1 MRKASGMANSPELRS
16 ALALGALSIQAPL
29 VQDALLEDR
38 QFRDEYGIEMDGVLA
53 VGEAERTFSSS
64 VLCGAVRKALASTV
78 VQGLADTEGR
88 EWRVEMVRAEAELPK
103 LLLYRDGER
112 LTLPLEFVALS
123 SDRETRLELLEE
135 AASHVN
141 LPTEAV
147 EFWRPI
153 LQGRPLDDYEVQHLQ
168 ADRLDTPVARRSAI
182 RMEIERGEGSPS
194 TLVPPSRRYFER
206 LVGKYDGSKSINDY
220 AGGGGKAV
228 LQELAAWR
236 PVDGLLLSLLLS
248 SHSSLSDQISVDHV
262 GEKDLLVA
270 LDNLAKHGDRISQIG
285 AIEVGFRIL
294 KSRPEV
300 EQALCRLIREIRE
313 DGDSDQASG
322 FKLLSALFWFVDGEI
337 SRMRLFPDEPSF
349 YRRLAALSQAALIHR
364 QLVELRVDP
373 KPFSDWALGWPPW
386 HYQQSLVDL
395 RLEPRWRPEYGS
407 EAQLKAELFG
417 RILIAG
423 RRHEESVKGTD
434 VYDLVFGENSS
445 SLRSLS
451 NPVYSF
457 LPGPLEGV
465 EGNRPTIPSELQG
478 RVETELEGE
487 RVGISTFVAM
497 GNLAGI
503 YRIDPK
509 YAELAGEAVKRAG
522 HRLAE
527 VQDSAELF
535 GVVNGLATVAAVARS
550 SELADQLRIL
560 CRRYRRDGEYSL
572 GIQETLVIC
581 LVAAA
586 SRPGLEEWMEYV
598 GDWLTELAFSELEE
612 GEGRIAYAFLTGLC
626 HAVPELWIHCG
637 RAEAALKAFNAR

>member
-1 MRKASGMANSPELRS
+1 MRKANGMANSPDLRS
-16 ALALGALSIQAPL
+16 ALALGALSVQAPL

-38 QFRDEYGIEMDGVLA
+38 EFRDEYGIEMDGVLA
-53 VGEAERTFSSS
+53 VGEADRAFSSS
-64 VLCGAVRKALASTV
+64 VLCGAVRKALSSTL
-78 VQGLADTEGR
+78 VQGVADTEGR
-88 EWRVEMVRAEAELPK
+88 EWKVERTQAEGELPQ

-123 SDRETRLELLEE
+123 SDREARLELLEG
-135 AASHVN
+135 AAIHVN
-141 LPTEAV
+141 LPRETV
-147 EFWRPI
+147 EFWRGI
-153 LQGRPLDDYEVQHLQ
+153 LRERPLDDYEVQHLQ
-168 ADRLDTPVARRSAI
+168 ADRLDTPVARRNAI

-194 TLVPPSRRYFER
+194 TLVPSSRRYFER

-228 LQELAAWR
+228 FQELAAWR

-248 SHSSLSDQISVDHV
+248 SHSSLTDQISVNHV
-262 GEKDLLVA
+262 GKKDLLGS
-270 LDNLAKHGDRISQIG
+270 LDYLAKHGDRISQVG

-294 KSRPEV
+294 NSRPEV

-313 DGDSDQASG
+313 DGDSDQANG

-337 SRMRLFPDEPSF
+337 SRMRLFPDEPPF

-364 QLVELRVDP
+364 QLVELGVDA
-373 KPFSDWALGWPPW
+373 KPFIDWALGWSPW
-386 HYQQSLVDL
+386 HLTQSLADM
-395 RLEPRWRPEYGS
+395 RCEPGWRPEFAGES
-407 EAQLKAELFG
+407 QVKADFLG

-423 RRHEESVKGTD
+423 RRFEANIRGTD
-434 VYDLVFGENSS
+434 IYDQVFGEDTSS
-445 SLRSLS
+445 VESLS

-465 EGNRPTIPSELQG
+465 EENRPAIPSELAG
-478 RVETELEGE
+478 RVEAELEAEEAGK
-487 RVGISTFVAM
+487 STFVSLA
-497 GNLAGI
+497 NLALI

-550 SELADQLRIL
+550 PELADQLRIL
-560 CRRYRRDGEYSL
+560 CRRYRGDGEHSL

-581 LVAAA
+581 LVAGA
-586 SRPGLEEWMEYV
+586 SRTGLEEWMEYV
-598 GDWLTELAFSELEE
+598 GDWLTELAFGELEE
-612 GEGRIAYAFLTGLC
+612 GEGRTAYAFLTGLC

-637 RAEAALKAFNAR
+637 RAEAALKAFNAK

>member
-1 MRKASGMANSPELRS
+1 MANSPELRS
-16 ALALGALSIQAPL
+16 ALALGALNLQAPL
-29 VQDALLEDR
+29 VQDALLDDR
-38 QFRDEYGIEMDGVLA
+38 EFREEYGIQMDGVLS
-53 VGEAERTFSSS
+53 VGEADRTFSSS
-64 VLCGAVRKALASTV
+64 VLCGAVRKALSSTL
-78 VQGLADTEGR
+78 VQGVADTEGR
-88 EWRVEMVRAEAELPK
+88 EWKVERVQAEGELPK

-112 LTLPLEFVALS
+112 LTLPLEFVGLS
-123 SDRETRLELLEE
+123 TDRETRLELLEG

-141 LPTEAV
+141 LPREAV
-147 EFWRPI
+147 EFWRGI
-153 LQGRPLDDYEVQHLQ
+153 LQERPLDDYEVQHLQ
-168 ADRLDTPVARRSAI
+168 ADRLDTPVARRNAI

-194 TLVPPSRRYFER
+194 TLVPSSRRYFER

-220 AGGGGKAV
+220 AGGGGKAAI
-228 LQELAAWR
+228 QELAAWR

-248 SHSSLSDQISVDHV
+248 SHSSLTDQISVDGV
-262 GEKDLLVA
+262 GAEDLLGS
-270 LDNLAKHGDRISQIG
+270 LDHLARHGDRISQVG

-294 KSRPEV
+294 KSRPEI
-300 EQALCRLIREIRE
+300 EQVLCRLIREIRE
-313 DGDSDQASG
+313 DRDSEQASG
-322 FKLLSALFWFVDGEI
+322 FRLLSALFWFVDGEI
-337 SRMRLFPDEPSF
+337 SRMRLFPDEPPF

-364 QLVELRVDP
+364 QLVELGVDA
-373 KPFSDWALGWPPW
+373 KPFSDWAFGWPPW

-395 RLEPRWRPEYGS
+395 RLEPRWRPEYAS
-407 EAQLKAELFG
+407 ESQLKAELFG

-423 RRHEESVKGTD
+423 RRYEENVKGTD
-434 VYDLVFGENSS
+434 VYDLVFGEDRS

-457 LPGPLEGV
+457 LPGPLEGT

-478 RVETELEGE
+478 RVEAELEGE
-487 RVGISTFVAM
+487 KAGISTFVGL

-509 YAELAGEAVKRAG
+509 YAERAGEAVKRAG

-550 SELADQLRIL
+550 PELADQLRIL

-586 SRPGLEEWMEYV
+586 SRAGLEEWMEYV
-598 GDWLTELAFSELEE
+598 GDCVTELAFGQLEE
-612 GEGRIAYAFLTGLC
+612 GEGRIAYAYLTGLC

-637 RAEAALKAFNAR
+637 RAEAALQAFNAK